1 MQQGDCNVP
10 VIFQHL
16 MTWIFH
22 DHIRLSV
29 QVYLDNVFIF
39 SDTIDKHKGHL
50 SLVFKVLCKHHLFL
64 SRNKLDLYSKDM
76 DCLGHHVDDQGLHAD
91 SDKMSSILEW
101 RVFRSFSEVL
111 QFLRLVKYL
120 AHFML
125 DVHPHWR
132 QCATM
137 V

>member
-64 SRNKLDLYSKDM
+64 SRNKLDLYSEDM
-76 DCLGHHVDDQGLHAD
+76 DCLGHCVDDQGLHAD
-91 SDKMSSILEW
+91 SDKMSRILDILSESAW
-101 RVFRSFSEVL
+101 RPWSSTRCPRQSMSSEYRSSL
-111 QFLRLVKYL
+111 FLLRNKWCL
-120 AHFML
+120 
-125 DVHPHWR
+125 
-132 QCATM
+132 
-137 V
+137 